1 MSLNK
6 KSWSVEG
13 MSCSSCAVSV
23 QKTLSA
29 IKGVHSARV
38 NFSSNSVSV
47 EYDDKFTGF
56 GEINMILRRS
66 GYSLVYSE
74 DLFGEEHI
82 AREERKLQ
90 ILQRRVV
97 ASAILTT
104 PVFILG
110 MFLMELAYTNWLM
123 LVLTIP
129 VMTVFGRDFFIVA
142 YKKALR
148 FEAGMD
154 TLVAVGTG
162 SAFLF
167 SLFNTLFPSYLIE
180 RGLEPHVYFEAS
192 AVIITLI
199 LLGKFLEE
207 RAKSS
212 TSASIRKLTG
222 LQPKT
227 ARVMI
232 NNRYTEVPVSEVKPG
247 HLILVRPGEKI
258 ATDGIVKEGTSWID
272 ESMIT
277 GESMPVEK
285 REGDRIIGSTV
296 NGAGSFSFIAEKVG
310 SETVLAQII
319 RLVREAQESKAGI
332 QRIADRFA
340 GIFVPVVILIALI
353 TFLVWY
359 FAGPEPSI
367 TYAFITTFSVLIIAC
382 PCALGLAT
390 PTALMVGIGR
400 GADQGILIKNARA
413 LETLRNIDTVVLD
426 KTGTITIGKPVVTD
440 YYTDPEFDRDDLLK
454 PLLLDAESRSEHP
467 LGEAVVRWLTESG
480 VKPLRT
486 DSFSSFTGKG
496 IEFRKQD
503 MNFIAGSRRLMEDM
517 KIQLTESIVK
527 HARDNEDQGKTLV
540 YISLNGRSVAL
551 LAISD
556 LIRNNAAQS
565 VSQLKKMGF
574 DIHMI
579 TGDNEGTAKLIA
591 GKAGIEKY
599 STNVSP
605 EEKLDYVSKL
615 KADNH
620 TVAMVGD
627 GINDSPALTG
637 ADVGIAM
644 GSATD
649 IAMESSDIVILKGD
663 LEKIITAIKLS
674 QETVKTIRQNLFW
687 AFIYNIIGIPV
698 AAGILYPLTGYLL
711 NPMLAGAAMAFS
723 SVSVVANSL
732 RLKHRKLLLNAPK
745 SSQIL

>member
-23 QKTLSA
+23 QKNLSA
-29 IKGVHSARV
+29 VKGVHSARV

-47 EYDDKFTGF
+47 EYDDKITGF
-56 GEINMILRRS
+56 GEMNNILARS

-74 DLFGEEHI
+74 DLFGEDHKE
-82 AREERKLQ
+82 REERKLQ

-110 MFLMELAYTNWLM
+110 MFFMELAYVNWIM

-167 SLFNTLFPSYLIE
+167 SLFNTLFPSYLIDK
-180 RGLEPHVYFEAS
+180 GLEPHVYYEAS

-232 NNRYTEVPVSEVKPG
+232 NNRYTEIPVSEVKPG

-258 ATDGIVKEGTSWID
+258 ATDGLVKEGTAWID

-340 GIFVPVVILIALI
+340 GIFVPVVILIALSNI
-353 TFLVWY
+353 F
-359 FAGPEPSI
+359 
-367 TYAFITTFSVLIIAC
+367 C
-382 PCALGLAT
+382 
-390 PTALMVGIGR
+390 MVFC
-400 GADQGILIKNARA
+400 RA
-413 LETLRNIDTVVLD
+413 
-426 KTGTITIGKPVVTD
+426 
-440 YYTDPEFDRDDLLK
+440 
-454 PLLLDAESRSEHP
+454 
-467 LGEAVVRWLTESG
+467 
-480 VKPLRT
+480 
-486 DSFSSFTGKG
+486 
-496 IEFRKQD
+496 
-503 MNFIAGSRRLMEDM
+503 
-517 KIQLTESIVK
+517 
-527 HARDNEDQGKTLV
+527 
-540 YISLNGRSVAL
+540 
-551 LAISD
+551 
-556 LIRNNAAQS
+556 
-565 VSQLKKMGF
+565 
-574 DIHMI
+574 
-579 TGDNEGTAKLIA
+579 
-591 GKAGIEKY
+591 
-599 STNVSP
+599 
-605 EEKLDYVSKL
+605 
-615 KADNH
+615 
-620 TVAMVGD
+620 
-627 GINDSPALTG
+627 
-637 ADVGIAM
+637 
-644 GSATD
+644 
-649 IAMESSDIVILKGD
+649 
-663 LEKIITAIKLS
+663 
-674 QETVKTIRQNLFW
+674 
-687 AFIYNIIGIPV
+687 
-698 AAGILYPLTGYLL
+698 
-711 NPMLAGAAMAFS
+711 
-723 SVSVVANSL
+723 
-732 RLKHRKLLLNAPK
+732 
-745 SSQIL
+745 